1 MAKSF
6 PNTGTT
12 VIDAVGDLPA
22 SPSEGMM
29 VFQRDT
35 NELKIYDGAVWR
47 SMLDTDTPPGKV
59 LVYANTWSGNPFDVT
74 NVFTSA
80 YANYYVEISN
90 IGCASGVTT
99 LLIQMIDSGGGV
111 LGSGYASSLQYV
123 TFAAAT
129 SGASFITNGFYGA
142 TIAASNAAS
151 MIRGWFSGPQTATH
165 TGYASIANSYDAT
178 IRSGGVLQNGT
189 SYTGF
194 RLATVSSASSS
205 GMLRVYGMRD
215 AI

>member
-6 PNTGTT
+6 PNTGAT
-12 VIDAVGDLPA
+12 VIDATADLPG

-29 VFQRDT
+29 VFQKDT
-35 NELKIYDGAVWR
+35 NELKIYDGSVWR

-59 LVYANTWSGNPFDVT
+59 LVYANSWSGNPFDVT

-80 YANYYVEISN
+80 YANYYVEFSN
-90 IGCASGVTT
+90 IGIASGATD
-99 LLIQMIDSGGGV
+99 LIIQMIDSTGGV
-111 LGSGYASSLQYV
+111 AGSGYSAAIHYVIFASGSAG
-123 TFAAAT
+123 TAFR
-129 SGASFITNGFYGA
+129 TNGFWGC
-142 TIAASNAAS
+142 TVAASNAAS

-165 TGYASIANSYDAT
+165 TGYLGIANSYDST
-178 IRSGGVLQNGT
+178 LRSGGVIQNGT

-194 RLATVSSASSS
+194 RLASVSSASHS
-205 GMLRVYGMRD
+205 GFIRVYGMRD